1 MSKRDSTRVFSFDQ
15 EVEKFLSKKN
25 PVSNQRYYS
34 ILFLLTIITIC
45 NASYNAMYGL
55 SQAVGIGSAI
65 LIATSY
71 LVGDFIVISM
81 SPSSIP
87 QQLSKVFMFVSLVGL
102 ILLSIFSA
110 TAFLLSEQ
118 YQKSNY
124 DIELLKDSIQD
135 DRVAYRNYGKLV
147 TAQRIERKEKRL
159 GKLLSS
165 RGADGASAIYHFI
178 AKSLGYPVE
187 KVSLYIRSIWAAN
200 FVFAGIAISFFLAN
214 LYCPYTLGKQIEF
227 LEKVRNKQ
235 TYLGLQKKVRP
246 VVSTDLGLRSKGLK
260 KVSGYDTGVEGNK
273 GNRFEE
279 VKKAILERKIGTSK
293 EAIKKGFNVGDSIAR
308 KYQLKLLEKGVIVYK
323 DKGRGY
329 EVNIPNS
336 EKINGIGLS

>member
-1 MSKRDSTRVFSFDQ
+1 
-15 EVEKFLSKKN
+15 
-25 PVSNQRYYS
+25 
-34 ILFLLTIITIC
+34 
-45 NASYNAMYGL
+45 MYGL

-71 LVGDFIVISM
+71 LVGDFIVVSM

-159 GKLLSS
+159 GELLSS

-235 TYLGLQKKVRP
+235 T
-246 VVSTDLGLRSKGLK
+246 DLGLNLNAKSKASPQTGSGVKAKKRRSN
-260 KVSGYDTGVEGNK
+260 SYDTGIEGSK
-273 GNRFEE
+273 GNRFRELE
-279 VKKAILERKIGTSK
+279 KAILKGEVGTSRA
-293 EAIKKGFNVGDSIAR
+293 EIKKVFGVGDEIAG
-308 KYQLKLLEKGVIVYK
+308 KYQGRLLEKGVVRYK

-329 EVNIPNS
+329 EVVS
-336 EKINGIGLS
+336 EGKRINGVG